1 MAQQIEAPVK
11 KESQETDTGAENN
24 APINN
29 IDPVDLQKA
38 WKKCAAKMNE
48 KSAALS
54 QILETYLP
62 KKQESGAF
70 KLIID
75 NKLQQEQIKTEKS
88 AILEF
93 LAAELGCSVTLKI
106 EVERTGQAEGA
117 AVQPMRLEDKVK
129 LLMEKNPALQKL
141 HETFNLQ
148 LQY

>member
-1 MAQQIEAPVK
+1 
-11 KESQETDTGAENN
+11 
-24 APINN
+24 
-29 IDPVDLQKA
+29 
-38 WKKCAAKMNE
+38 MNE